1 MKAIFYSKFN
11 NYLFK
16 YGKTI
21 AILIYLIS
29 FIAVVFFMNEL
40 NNTPSLI
47 EGQTHSLINADT
59 ILFYELT
66 LFIGLLIS
74 MVNGTFLMFESTT
87 MSIIEK
93 NNRQIDIGNNVLYSY
108 LQSGRKLVFYY
119 LEHYLTTFILFI
131 PFIIGIVLNYFLFY
145 GKINILTL
153 CAALALMIVFSYFL
167 INLVVFISFF
177 INKFIAFVYSV
188 MGIAFFIENIPNF
201 FHINPLEKK
210 YLIIFAV
217 FCVVFGSIFQ
227 LIIMKTNERKYK
239 INLN

>member
-87 MSIIEK
+87 VSLTGR
-93 NNRQIDIGNNVLYSY
+93 NNKQIKIGNNILYSY

-119 LEHYLTTFILFI
+119 LEHFLTTIILFI
-131 PFIIGIVLNYFLFY
+131 PFIIGVLLNYFLCY

-153 CAALALMIVFSYFL
+153 CEALALMIVFSYFL
-167 INLVVFISFF
+167 INLVVFLNFF
-177 INKFIAFVYSV
+177 VNKFMAFFYSGMV
-188 MGIAFFIENIPNF
+188 IAFFIENIPNL

-217 FCVVFGSIFQ
+217 FCIIFGSIFQ
-227 LIIMKTNERKYK
+227 LIIMKINERKYK